1 MKLVA
6 ISDDT
11 HKQLQLLAKSK
22 QVSMKLLVECALAAS
37 YSGSF
42 RQWQVTPFFAGRT
55 VGSPSGDSTEAIGER
70 N

>member
-22 QVSMKLLVECALAAS
+22 QVSMKLLVECALATS

-42 RQWQVTPFFAGRT
+42 FAKKLIQNNIKNNIPA
-55 VGSPSGDSTEAIGER
+55 PSASAK
-70 N
+70 